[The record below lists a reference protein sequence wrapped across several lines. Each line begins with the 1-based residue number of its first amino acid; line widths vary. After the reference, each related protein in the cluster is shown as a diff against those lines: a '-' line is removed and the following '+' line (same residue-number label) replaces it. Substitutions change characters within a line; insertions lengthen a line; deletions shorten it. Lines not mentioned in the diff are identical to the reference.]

1 MLRGRGGG
9 GRCAEGD
16 VRQHRERCRPA
27 RPPEREV
34 RPQRAAHPILRNHL
48 QKLTDLSVNPGVHQT
63 LPETSVQLC
72 TPGCSR
78 VLGEKMLSGKIPGSE
93 LGNTQNRES
102 QGGSMSENPLP
113 PRLCGHT
120 SCQTAHLGLPGG
132 LPWGGKMASFLKRFL
147 YENPQT
153 LA

>member
-16 VRQHRERCRPA
+16 MGQHRERCRPA

-72 TPGCSR
+72 TPGWSR
-78 VLGEKMLSGKIPGSE
+78 VLGEKMLSGKTLSSV
-93 LGNTQNRES
+93 LGKQRQTQDRES
-102 QGGSMSENPLP
+102 QEGWMQINP
-113 PRLCGHT
+113 
-120 SCQTAHLGLPGG
+120 
-132 LPWGGKMASFLKRFL
+132 
-147 YENPQT
+147 
-153 LA
+153 

>member
-1 MLRGRGGG
+1 MLRGRGRG

-63 LPETSVQLC
+63 LPETSCSALYARMLQSPWREDAKWENTGLRAGEHTKQRKSGRLYARKPTASQALWSHILPNG
-72 TPGCSR
+72 TPGASWWAA
-78 VLGEKMLSGKIPGSE
+78 LGRKNGII
-93 LGNTQNRES
+93 S
-102 QGGSMSENPLP
+102 QEVSL
-113 PRLCGHT
+113 
-120 SCQTAHLGLPGG
+120 
-132 LPWGGKMASFLKRFL
+132 
-147 YENPQT
+147 
-153 LA
+153 